1 MNKDTEGEVFPAFL
15 VKGEKEAPCGR
26 SRGLK
31 EDSRRGYSGAK
42 GGGQTIQGLVT
53 QGKELGL

>member
-42 GGGQTIQGLVT
+42 GGARPSRAL
-53 QGKELGL
+53 